1 MGVHSMQQN
10 EKFTVKAA
18 FVTDDQAHAVTIM
31 PAVSSVIDIEL
42 FVWESLQSH
51 DLLDVDILIFD
62 VDIGD
67 VENINR
73 LKAIQKT
80 IGHEAH
86 TIYPVNRGDR
96 RAESQINA
104 LGAKYHVGRPL
115 ESGELIQKITDICTN
130 ETDLIAIIAANTPA
144 KKAAAT
150 SLMISDLFDGLS
162 NSILRGEKLPTV
174 ELNRASRDVI
184 RTLDSADMDTWLA
197 AVRTHSSFTYKHVMV
212 VTGLAAAFGLVFN
225 MSHEDKER
233 LTLGALVHDIGKTK
247 TPLKILD
254 KPGKLSDAELRTMR
268 RHPVEGYEILTKNP
282 DLGDEVT
289 MIARSHHEYMD
300 GSGYPDGLHGNEIPD
315 IVRVMTVIDIFS
327 ALIEARSYK
336 RSLQPMDA
344 YILLQ
349 EMGGKLDQDVVRAFE
364 PIALNRN
371 THDLVTRLNQS
382 VA

>member
-1 MGVHSMQQN
+1 MGSEMCIR
-10 EKFTVKAA
+10 
-18 FVTDDQAHAVTIM
+18 DSAVTIM
-31 PAVSSVIDIEL
+31 PAVSSVLDIEL
-42 FVWESLQSH
+42 FVWEALENR

-62 VDIGD
+62 VDIGN

-73 LKAIQKT
+73 LKAIQRT

-104 LGAKYHVGRPL
+104 LGARHHVARPL
-115 ESGELIQKITDICTN
+115 ESDELIRKITDICRT
-130 ETDLIAIIAANTPA
+130 ETDLVATIAANTPQ

-150 SLMISDLFDGLS
+150 SLMISDLFDGIS
-162 NSILRGEKLPTV
+162 NSILRGEKLPAA

-184 RTLDSADMDTWLA
+184 RTLDSADMNTWLS

-225 MSHEDKER
+225 MSPDDTER

-268 RHPVEGYEILTKNP
+268 RHPVEGYEILIKNH
-282 DLGDEVT
+282 DLGTEVAT
-289 MIARSHHEYMD
+289 IARSHHEYLD
-300 GSGYPDGLHGNEIPD
+300 GSGYPDGLHASEIPD

-336 RSLQPMDA
+336 RSLPPKQA
-344 YILLQ
+344 YAILQ

-364 PIALNRN
+364 PIALGQN
-371 THDLVTRLNQS
+371 TNELITRLNAA

>member
-1 MGVHSMQQN
+1 MQQN
-10 EKFTVKAA
+10 EKLPVKAA
-18 FVTDDQAHAVTIM
+18 FVTDDKAHAITIM
-31 PAVSSVIDIEL
+31 PAVSSVLDIEL
-42 FVWESLQSH
+42 FVWESLQSQ
-51 DLLDVDILIFD
+51 DLLDVDVLIFD

-73 LKAIQKT
+73 LKAIQKAV
-80 IGHEAH
+80 GHEAH
-86 TIYPVNRGDR
+86 TIYPVTRGDR

-104 LGAKYHVGRPL
+104 LGAKYNVGRPL
-115 ESGELIQKITDICTN
+115 ESGELILKITDICQI
-130 ETDLIAIIAANTPA
+130 ETDLVANIAANTPE

-150 SLMISDLFDGLS
+150 SLMISDLFDGIS
-162 NSILRGEKLPTV
+162 NSILRGEKLPAN
-174 ELNRASRDVI
+174 ELNKASRNVI
-184 RTLDSADMDTWLA
+184 RTLDAADMDTWLA

-212 VTGLAAAFGLVFN
+212 VTGLAAAFGIVFN
-225 MSHEDKER
+225 MNHADKER

-268 RHPVEGYEILTKNP
+268 RHPVEGYEILMKNP
-282 DLGDEVT
+282 DLGDEVA
-289 MIARSHHEYMD
+289 MVARSHHEYMD
-300 GSGYPDGLHGNEIPD
+300 GSGYPDGLRGNEIPD

-344 YILLQ
+344 YVLLQ
-349 EMGGKLDQDVVRAFE
+349 EMGDKLDQDVVRAFE
-364 PIALNRN
+364 PIALNQN
-371 THDLVTRLNQS
+371 THDLVARLNES

>member
-1 MGVHSMQQN
+1 MPQK
-10 EKFTVKAA
+10 EKFSVKAA
-18 FVTDDQAHAVTIM
+18 FVTDDKAHAVTIM
-31 PAVSSVIDIEL
+31 PAVSSVIDIQL
-42 FVWESLQSH
+42 FDWESLENR

-62 VDIGD
+62 VDIGG

-86 TIYPVNRGDR
+86 TIYPVDRGDR

-104 LGAKYHVGRPL
+104 LGARYDVGRPL
-115 ESGELIQKITDICTN
+115 ESGELIQKITDICQN
-130 ETDLIAIIAANTPA
+130 ETDIVAAIAANTPE

-150 SLMISDLFDGLS
+150 SLMISDLFDGIS
-162 NSILRGEKLPTV
+162 NSILRGEKLPAA

-184 RTLDSADMDTWLA
+184 RTLDSADMNTWLS
-197 AVRTHSSFTYKHVMV
+197 AVRKHSSFTYKHVMV

-225 MSHEDKER
+225 MSHEDQER

-268 RHPVEGYEILTKNP
+268 RHPVEGYEILMKNP
-282 DLGDEVT
+282 DLGDEVAK
-289 MIARSHHEYMD
+289 IARSHHEYLD
-300 GSGYPDGLHGNEIPD
+300 GSGYPDGLHANEIPD

-336 RSLQPMDA
+336 RSLPPIQA
-344 YILLQ
+344 YAILQ

-364 PIALNRN
+364 PIALSEN
-371 THDLVTRLNQS
+371 TSDLITRLNAA

>member
-1 MGVHSMQQN
+1 MQVHTQ
-10 EKFTVKAA
+10 FAIKAA
-18 FVTDDQAHAVTIM
+18 LVTDDKAHAISVM
-31 PAVSSVIDIEL
+31 PAVSSLLDIEL
-42 FVWESLQSH
+42 FAWESLQDV
-51 DLLDVDILIFD
+51 DLLDVQILIFD

-73 LKAIQKT
+73 LKGIQKS
-80 IGHEAH
+80 IGREPH
-86 TIYPVNRGDR
+86 TIYPVDRRDR

-104 LGAKYHVGRPL
+104 LGAKHNVARPL
-115 ESGELIQKITDICTN
+115 ESGALIQKITDICES
-130 ETDLIAIIAANTPA
+130 ETDLVAAIAANTPE

-150 SLMISDLFDGLS
+150 SLAISDLFDGIS
-162 NSILRGEKLPTV
+162 NSILRGGKLPTA
-174 ELNRASRDVI
+174 ELNQTTREVI
-184 RTLDSADMDTWLA
+184 GTLQSADMDTWLA

-212 VTGLAAAFGLVFN
+212 VTGFAAAFGLMFN
-225 MSHEDKER
+225 MGHEDKER

-268 RHPVEGYEILTKNP
+268 KHPLEGYEILAKNP
-282 DLGDEVT
+282 DLGPEVA
-289 MIARSHHEYMD
+289 MVARSHHEYLD
-300 GSGYPDGLHGNEIPD
+300 GSGYPDQLSAAEIPD

-336 RSLQPMDA
+336 RSLPPKHA
-344 YILLQ
+344 YSVLQ

-364 PIALNRN
+364 PIALSQN
-371 THDLVTRLNQS
+371 TSDLVSRLNKS

>member
-1 MGVHSMQQN
+1 MRQN
-10 EKFTVKAA
+10 EKFSVKAA
-18 FVTDDQAHAVTIM
+18 FVTDDKAHAVTIM
-31 PAVSSVIDIEL
+31 PAVSLVIDIEL
-42 FVWESLQSH
+42 FDWENLQSQ
-51 DLLDVDILIFD
+51 DLIDVDILIFD

-67 VENINR
+67 VENIHR

-86 TIYPVNRGDR
+86 TIYPVNRGDH

-104 LGAKYHVGRPL
+104 LGARHDIGRPL
-115 ESGELIQKITDICTN
+115 ESGELVRKITDICKS
-130 ETDLIAIIAANTPA
+130 ETDLVAAIAANTPE

-150 SLMISDLFDGLS
+150 SLMISDLFDGIS
-162 NSILRGEKLPTV
+162 KSILRGGKLPTA
-174 ELNRASRDVI
+174 ELNKASRDVI
-184 RTLDSADMDTWLA
+184 RTLDSVNMDTWLA

-225 MSHEDKER
+225 MSHEDQER

-268 RHPVEGYEILTKNP
+268 RHPVEGYEILMKNP
-282 DLGDEVT
+282 DLGDEVV
-289 MIARSHHEYMD
+289 MIARSHHEYLD
-300 GSGYPDGLHGNEIPD
+300 GSGYPDGLHANEIPD

-336 RSLQPMDA
+336 RSLQPVQA
-344 YILLQ
+344 YALLQ
-349 EMGGKLDQDVVRAFE
+349 EMGDKLDQDVVRAFE
-364 PIALNRN
+364 PIALSQN
-371 THDLVTRLNQS
+371 TNELITRLNAA